1 MAGRAPGTIA
11 SGIVDSSGLAGG
23 VDVIDL
29 RCIADALAASA
40 AVIWLVPLLPL
51 LAALAVGARL
61 GLAVSGDAA
70 EPATVGLAK
79 GAILGVLII
88 LAAVCFG
95 AFGATVPNVVDSGH
109 WLDVPGIRVPLSFTV
124 DRLSLSMACVVAFIG
139 WATVHFSAA
148 YLHREAGF
156 HRFFFA
162 LCLFL
167 SGMLL
172 LVLAGNAVIAFVGW
186 EMCGISSWLLIG
198 YADER
203 PTATGNAL
211 FGFLTNRIGDAGFL
225 LGIGLSY
232 WWLGS
237 VEWTSV
243 AGGGIPETVKARLLA
258 LGFVTAALA
267 KSAQLP
273 FTPWIARALE
283 GPTPSSAVFYG
294 AVMVH
299 AGVFLLLRCEPLL
312 LQVPDMMAA
321 LALAGAATALYAWL
335 CGRVQT
341 DVKTALLY
349 ATVSHVGLMV
359 MGCGLG
365 WFGPVSVYLLLHAL
379 WRAYQFLMAP
389 SYLTL
394 APKVLT
400 PLPRWLAD
408 NTFFYTAALQRFWID
423 RVAHGLLTRPT
434 LSLGR
439 DVREFD
445 DRVLDRLVGVPR
457 EVPIGSPDMIQGHGA
472 AGRMLLRVSEVLQH
486 FETRLVLEGGG
497 GVVGQWL
504 RRLAAA
510 LKSIESLF
518 EQPRY
523 LMLMVMA
530 TFVVIL

>member
-1 MAGRAPGTIA
+1 M
-11 SGIVDSSGLAGG
+11 
-23 VDVIDL
+23 IDL
-29 RCIADALAASA
+29 RGIAEALAASA
-40 AVIWLVPLLPL
+40 TVIWLVPLLPL
-51 LAALAVGARL
+51 LAALTI
-61 GLAVSGDAA
+61 GLRRGFSVTGDAA
-70 EPATVGLAK
+70 EPVTRGLAK
-79 GAILGVLII
+79 GAILGALLVLS
-88 LAAVCFG
+88 AVSLG
-95 AFGATVPNVVDSGH
+95 ALGAGIPGVVDSGV
-109 WLDVPGIRVPLSFTV
+109 WLDVPGINVPLSFTL
-124 DRLSLSMACVVAFIG
+124 DRLSLSVACTVAFIG
-139 WATVHFSAA
+139 WATLHFSAA
-148 YLHREAGF
+148 YLHREPGF

-172 LVLAGNAVIAFVGW
+172 LVLAGNAVLGFFGW
-186 EMCGISSWLLIG
+186 EMCGISSWMLIG
-198 YADER
+198 YADDR

-211 FGFLTNRIGDAGFL
+211 FGFITNRIGDAGFL
-225 LGIGLSY
+225 LGIGLAY

-237 VEWTSV
+237 VEWASV
-243 AGGGIPETVKARLLA
+243 AGGGIPETVKARMLA

-299 AGVFLLLRCEPLL
+299 AGVFLLIRCEPLL

-321 LALAGAATALYAWL
+321 LALAGAATAIYAWL

-359 MGCGLG
+359 LACGLG
-365 WFGPVSVYLLLHAL
+365 WFALASGYLLLHAL

-389 SYLTL
+389 SYLLL
-394 APKVLT
+394 APT
-400 PLPRWLAD
+400 RTGSLPQWLAG
-408 NTFFYTAALQRFWID
+408 NSFLYTAALQRFWID
-423 RVAHGLLTRPT
+423 RLAHGLLTRPT

-445 DRVLDRLVGVPR
+445 DRVLDRLLGVPR
-457 EVPIGSPDMIQGHGA
+457 ELPIGSSATVQGHGI
-472 AGRMLLRVSEVLQH
+472 AGRTLLRVSNVLQH

-497 GVVGQWL
+497 GSVGRWL
-504 RRLAAA
+504 HRLGVA
-510 LKSIESLF
+510 LKVIEALL

>member
-1 MAGRAPGTIA
+1 MSDLQTVA
-11 SGIVDSSGLAGG
+11 
-23 VDVIDL
+23 DVL
-29 RCIADALAASA
+29 TACSRL
-40 AVIWLVPLLPL
+40 VWLVPLLPL
-51 LAALAVGARL
+51 LAALAIAARL
-61 GLAVSGDAA
+61 VVAVTGDAA

-79 GAILGVLII
+79 GAILGVFLLLAVLVAGAVLFGPQGLIDVGDWM
-88 LAAVCFG
+88 AVQG
-95 AFGATVPNVVDSGH
+95 VKVE
-109 WLDVPGIRVPLSFTV
+109 ISFLL
-124 DRLSLSMACVVAFIG
+124 DRLSLSVACVVAFIG
-139 WATVHFSAA
+139 WATLHFSAA
-148 YLHREAGF
+148 YLHREPGF
-156 HRFFFA
+156 HRFYLA
-162 LCLFL
+162 LCMFL
-167 SGMLL
+167 GGMLL
-172 LVLAGNAVIAFVGW
+172 LVLAGNAVLSFVGW
-186 EMCGISSWLLIG
+186 ELCGISSWMLIG
-198 YADER
+198 FADER

-225 LGIGLSY
+225 MSIGLAY

-237 VEWTSV
+237 VEWAAI

-299 AGVFLLLRCEPLL
+299 AGVYLLIRCEPLL

-321 LALAGAATALYAWL
+321 IALAGAATSLYAWL

-359 MGCGLG
+359 LACGLG
-365 WFGPVSVYLLLHAL
+365 WFGLASIYLALHAL
-379 WRAYQFLMAP
+379 WRGYQFLLAP
-389 SYLTL
+389 SYLLL
-394 APKVLT
+394 APSRPA
-400 PLPRWLAD
+400 PLPRWLSNNA
-408 NTFFYTAALQRFWID
+408 FLYTAALQRFWID

-445 DRVLDRLVGVPR
+445 DRVLDRLVGVSHEISGDR
-457 EVPIGSPDMIQGHGA
+457 AGMIQGHGLG
-472 AGRMLLRVSEVLQH
+472 GRALLRLSDLLQL
-486 FETRLVLEGGG
+486 FETRLLLEGSGG
-497 GVVGQWL
+497 AMGQLLLRVGE
-504 RRLAAA
+504 A
-510 LKSIESLF
+510 LKAIESLL